1 MPLHRTRT
9 VSPDA
14 SPRHRYGPYALYGS
28 GFANGECFL
37 SATDMLCSHLQLATG
52 GLSLLKE
59 GLMGL
64 LAVPLQTLPRRG
76 ASQQPPMHLQEST
89 KLLVKRFKVL
99 SPTKDRRSDSAP
111 KELRYLQGGGAGSK
125 VEFAD
130 LADAT
135 WSVLPYDPNLMSV
148 VRAPPELAV
157 QLLGR
162 PFMAH
167 VCGALEAEPLLGNL
181 RESGE
186 LNLKTIESAEA
197 VLTQPEDP
205 ESDVSVRAAAV
216 LRTAVQNAAAA
227 RAKTF
232 KSAKGASARTQE
244 DQVLD
249 FSAES
254 DAVLPVVEK
263 LFGRSA
269 AQLRGLAAA
278 LKTVKAEA
286 LPEFLKPNA
295 AVPPPQAK
303 IPGAA
308 AASAAV
314 AAKGRARGRPSV
326 PAAKPVTPKSVE
338 ASSTRPKRGAAA
350 ADATPPPPPKR
361 GAAAAVE
368 PMTEPSMLQR
378 ALSGDGVA
386 ARALAEGCG
395 AEVALQSEVKALKA
409 QLQETK
415 ELHMQKEAKLELANY
430 RIQELQKELGQKE
443 SELASATVD
452 KQAMGKIEG
461 ELAGRNAQV
470 LALEQQLTFLQG
482 FVTNKL
488 SAPQPQPLPPPA
500 WPQWP
505 PPQWPPL
512 QSQPLQSSQPSQPPQ
527 PPLQPQPAASSP
539 PSVPAMQQQMMQMQ
553 QMMQSMQQSMQQ
565 G

>member
-37 SATDMLCSHLQLATG
+37 SATDMLCSHLQLAAG

-76 ASQQPPMHLQEST
+76 
-89 KLLVKRFKVL
+89 
-99 SPTKDRRSDSAP
+99 
-111 KELRYLQGGGAGSK
+111 
-125 VEFAD
+125 
-130 LADAT
+130 
-135 WSVLPYDPNLMSV
+135 
-148 VRAPPELAV
+148 
-157 QLLGR
+157 
-162 PFMAH
+162 
-167 VCGALEAEPLLGNL
+167 
-181 RESGE
+181 
-186 LNLKTIESAEA
+186 
-197 VLTQPEDP
+197 
-205 ESDVSVRAAAV
+205 
-216 LRTAVQNAAAA
+216 
-227 RAKTF
+227 
-232 KSAKGASARTQE
+232 
-244 DQVLD
+244 
-249 FSAES
+249 
-254 DAVLPVVEK
+254 
-263 LFGRSA
+263 
-269 AQLRGLAAA
+269 
-278 LKTVKAEA
+278 
-286 LPEFLKPNA
+286 
-295 AVPPPQAK
+295 
-303 IPGAA
+303 
-308 AASAAV
+308 
-314 AAKGRARGRPSV
+314 RARGRPSA
-326 PAAKPVTPKSVE
+326 PAAKPVTP

-350 ADATPPPPPKR
+350 ADATPPPPAKR
-361 GAAAAVE
+361 GTAAAAE

-378 ALSGDGVA
+378 ALSGDGAA
-386 ARALAEGCG
+386 ARALGEGCG
-395 AEVALQSEVKALKA
+395 AEVALQSQVTTLKA

-461 ELAGRNAQV
+461 ELAGKNAQV
-470 LALEQQLTFLQG
+470 VALEQQLNFLQG

-488 SAPQPQPLPPPA
+488 SAPPPQPLPPPA

>member
-1 MPLHRTRT
+1 
-9 VSPDA
+9 
-14 SPRHRYGPYALYGS
+14 
-28 GFANGECFL
+28 
-37 SATDMLCSHLQLATG
+37 
-52 GLSLLKE
+52 
-59 GLMGL
+59 
-64 LAVPLQTLPRRG
+64 
-76 ASQQPPMHLQEST
+76 
-89 KLLVKRFKVL
+89 
-99 SPTKDRRSDSAP
+99 
-111 KELRYLQGGGAGSK
+111 
-125 VEFAD
+125 
-130 LADAT
+130 
-135 WSVLPYDPNLMSV
+135 
-148 VRAPPELAV
+148 
-157 QLLGR
+157 
-162 PFMAH
+162 MAH

-286 LPEFLKPNA
+286 LPDFLKPNA

-314 AAKGRARGRPSV
+314 AARGRARGRPSA
-326 PAAKPVTPKSVE
+326 PAAKPVTP

-350 ADATPPPPPKR
+350 ADATPPPPAKR
-361 GAAAAVE
+361 GTAAAAE

-378 ALSGDGVA
+378 ALSGDGAA
-386 ARALAEGCG
+386 ARALGEGCG
-395 AEVALQSEVKALKA
+395 AEVALQSQVTTLKA

-470 LALEQQLTFLQG
+470 VALEQQLNFLQG

-505 PPQWPPL
+505 PPQWPPP
-512 QSQPLQSSQPSQPPQ
+512 QSQPLQSSQPSQPQPPQ
-527 PPLQPQPAASSP
+527 PPLQQQPAASSP